1 MSRNRIGLQH
11 KPECAPGRSAGQIK
25 YRQTPP
31 SGLRGRILHSRLS
44 GSGST
49 TGQAMAEFL
58 LVAPLFFFL
67 IFSVFDFA
75 RLFFV
80 QMEVD
85 NAVMEAGRFASTGNH
100 LPDPNNPGQYLS
112 RVNSIIATL
121 QQAAYGQQTSN
132 IQISSLRG
140 GNGSAGG
147 PGDTVTLSVTSKLK
161 LMTPM
166 VALGFPN
173 GTYTFVST
181 TSFKNEPFP
190 PGNTN

>member
-1 MSRNRIGLQH
+1 MKKIGIN
-11 KPECAPGRSAGQIK
+11 GRSGIHSH
-25 YRQTPP
+25 T
-31 SGLRGRILHSRLS
+31 LHPRLS

-85 NAVMEAGRFASTGNH
+85 NAVLEAGRFASTGNH

-112 RVNSIIATL
+112 RVNSIVATV
-121 QQAAYGQQTSN
+121 QQAAYGQQITS
-132 IQISSLRG
+132 IQISSLLG
-140 GNGSAGG
+140 GNGSAGV
-147 PGDTVTLSVTSKLK
+147 PGDTVTISVTSNLK

>member
-1 MSRNRIGLQH
+1 MPRNRIALQH
-11 KPECAPGRSAGQIK
+11 KPECTPGRSAGQIK
-25 YRQTPP
+25 YRQIPR
-31 SGLRGRILHSRLS
+31 SGLRRRILHSRLS

-121 QQAAYGQQTSN
+121 QQAAYGQQITS
-132 IQISSLRG
+132 IQISSLLG
-140 GNGSAGG
+140 GNGSAGV
-147 PGDTVTLSVTSKLK
+147 PGDTSNLK

-173 GTYTFVST
+173 GTYTFVSS